1 MLLFQKNISS
11 LISIIYIVK
20 YSNNK
25 SVKNLQNNVIIKVQ
39 NENAL
44 KLKHHFVDP

>member
-1 MLLFQKNISS
+1 MLLLQKNVSS

-25 SVKNLQNNVIIKVQ
+25 SVKDLQNNVIIKVQ

-44 KLKHHFVDP
+44 KL